1 MVIIFSILKCCRKCS
16 RKYRLS
22 NFNYF
27 VAQAEL
33 VRQISCL
40 PIRTDTL
47 TMRNKK
53 QELDRKLAEVEE
65 AIKIF
70 SRPKVFI
77 KMDS

>member
-1 MVIIFSILKCCRKCS
+1 MHGILENRITDIVVCHN
-16 RKYRLS
+16 LS
-22 NFNYF
+22 LA
-27 VAQAEL
+27 AQAEL
-33 VRQISCL
+33 ARQISCL